1 MQEDI
6 RPDPLTSIWEVLLKL
21 DQCARRIWGE
31 FVGEPISFAVFLK
44 RNQTYQS
51 ICDGFSEPFNGLFVK
66 ALDYYHQI
74 DLHLMQ
80 QQTGQLDSEEL
91 ESAQQIL
98 SNLLSNCMD
107 YILPHVEETY
117 ADEMYEAFDAFKQ
130 KHKNDEPV
138 YELLEFQQ
146 ILEAFLGV
154 VEREKNSAP
163 PPPPPPT
170 FINYL
175 SQAHSRLLTS
185 ITCSVMSLSQEDR
198 KILFNLMNS
207 LQRESMRILKGT
219 EQNILDQTA
228 ISQRAISQRYMS
240 DSGKEYH
247 SAILQAYTVYRL
259 ERCWEAPSSA
269 ER

>member
-6 RPDPLTSIWEVLLKL
+6 RPNPLTPIWEVLLQL
-21 DQCARRIWGE
+21 DQCARRIWGK
-31 FVGEPISFAVFLK
+31 FVGEPVPFGTFLQNDK
-44 RNQTYQS
+44 TYQS
-51 ICDGFSEPFNGLFVK
+51 ICDGFSEPFNCLFVT
-66 ALDYYHQI
+66 ALDYLHQI
-74 DLHLMQ
+74 DLHMMQ
-80 QQTGQLDSEEL
+80 QKEQLDSEL
-91 ESAQQIL
+91 EKLSACI
-98 SNLLSNCMD
+98 D
-107 YILPHVEETY
+107 YILPFVEETY
-117 ADEMYEAFDAFKQ
+117 QEEVRAAFDAFKQ

-154 VEREKNSAP
+154 VEREKNSVP

-228 ISQRAISQRYMS
+228 ISQRAISQRDMS